1 MKDKKVVFM
10 GTPQYSVAVLEMLIK
25 ETTVIAVVTQ
35 PDKEVGRK
43 KILTPCPVKQKAL
56 DNNIKVFSPKKL
68 KDEYSEIIDLNP
80 DIIITCAYGQII
92 PESLIY
98 APEYNTVNVHASL
111 LPKYRGGAPIHR
123 ALMNNEK
130 ETGITIMYTDKNL
143 DTGDIISQS
152 KIDIDINDTYDIVS
166 NKLSV
171 LGANLLKETLK
182 EIFDK
187 TNKREKQDDSIAT
200 FAKVITREDEHID
213 FNKSALEVHNKIR
226 GLSSIPCAY
235 ATLDDQNIKIY
246 LSSQDDC
253 NNTNEKPGTITRVD
267 KDSFYVACQD
277 KEIKILQ
284 IQVPGKNKVF
294 VKDYLNG
301 KPNTISKI
309 FK

>member
-1 MKDKKVVFM
+1 MNSTVTNFNLPGLGYGYMNTINALNMCYYQKYFLENGLYNGNSNCAFVGAESC
-10 GTPQYSVAVLEMLIK
+10 GTHKK
-25 ETTVIAVVTQ
+25 ET
-35 PDKEVGRK
+35 
-43 KILTPCPVKQKAL
+43 
-56 DNNIKVFSPKKL
+56 S
-68 KDEYSEIIDLNP
+68 
-80 DIIITCAYGQII
+80 
-92 PESLIY
+92 
-98 APEYNTVNVHASL
+98 
-111 LPKYRGGAPIHR
+111 
-123 ALMNNEK
+123 
-130 ETGITIMYTDKNL
+130 
-143 DTGDIISQS
+143 
-152 KIDIDINDTYDIVS
+152 
-166 NKLSV
+166 
-171 LGANLLKETLK
+171 LK

-187 TNKREKQDDSIAT
+187 TNKREKQNDSIAT

-301 KPNTISKI
+301 KPNIISKI